1 MNKLLLASLIT
12 GTSFTA
18 SADVITFNDSSFN
31 GTPGSEVIFDFIDY
45 DPDIATVTQID
56 TDLSGDIAGN
66 DAFSE
71 FGATDVV
78 NFKLGATNISV
89 DPAYEVF
96 FDYAF
101 NGMAATVV
109 DDEIVVTFSSVGAST
124 GLYVDTTVN
133 GTFDGGMQIA
143 SFGLN
148 AGGCTI
154 DISPGPLQNKGL
166 CALDLSLTFMAGYF
180 FNSAGDDLST
190 TPGSKSAE
198 LIVTVQDI
206 VGLLPFYPGGAGSS
220 QTFEIQHDGNMTMTV
235 PEPATVAILG
245 LSLLGFAGMSRR
257 KL

>member
-12 GTSFTA
+12 GTSFAAT
-18 SADVITFNDSSFN
+18 ADVVTFNDSSFN

-45 DPDIATVTQID
+45 DPDIATVTQTD
-56 TDLSGDIAGN
+56 TDLSGDITGI

-71 FGATDVV
+71 FGTTDIV
-78 NFKLGATNISV
+78 NFKLGTTNLAV

-96 FDYAF
+96 FDYSF
-101 NGMAATVV
+101 DGMAATVV
-109 DDEIVVTFSSVGAST
+109 GDEIVVTFSSVGAST

-133 GTFDGGMQIA
+133 GTYDGGTQIA

-148 AGGCTI
+148 AGGCSI
-154 DISPGPLQNKGL
+154 VIAPGPLLNKGF
-166 CALDLSLTFMAGYF
+166 CSLDLSLNFMAGYF
-180 FNSAGDDLST
+180 FNSSGDDLST

-206 VGLLPFYPGGAGSS
+206 IGLLPLYPGGAGSS

-245 LSLLGFAGMSRR
+245 LSLLGFAGMRRR